1 MTGRAALAWM
11 LGVMLLMSVGCGRGR
26 KGGSAGK
33 EASFQELA
41 TRKQI
46 GGLSREQLAGKPLYD
61 HYCAVCHGKTG
72 KGDGFN
78 AFNIKDSLG
87 ITPADLSGSA
97 APPSLD
103 RLKQIIT
110 QGGPSAGKSKYMPP
124 WGGTLA
130 EPQIHVIAR
139 YVQSFRQP
147 ETATPASAH
156 SGNVGR

>member
-1 MTGRAALAWM
+1 M

-26 KGGSAGK
+26 KGEGK

-87 ITPADLSGSA
+87 IAPADLSGAA

-130 EPQIHVIAR
+130 EPQIHLIAR

-147 ETATPASAH
+147 ETAAPASTH